1 MLLDTSKGLL
11 ITDRDPR
18 RYVED
23 LAKAPGMN
31 KKAAVAIVKYFETA
45 VGTMP
50 VGEYET

>member
-1 MLLDTSKGLL
+1 MRAIRQAS
-11 ITDRDPR
+11 
-18 RYVED
+18 VED

-50 VGEYET
+50 VGEYESEG